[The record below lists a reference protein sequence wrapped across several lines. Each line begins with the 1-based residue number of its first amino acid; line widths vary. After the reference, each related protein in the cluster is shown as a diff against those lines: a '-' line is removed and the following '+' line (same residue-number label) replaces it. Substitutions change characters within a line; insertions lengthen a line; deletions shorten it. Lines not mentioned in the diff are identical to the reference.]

1 MPNVATVRAL
11 LLAAICLAATP
22 AHSQDNAASLGK
34 QRAALSPLRWE
45 IREASHPILGPI
57 RFAFLTTPVTTAVGN
72 ASVSSNV
79 YVSCEKNRRRIAIEL
94 ANATKPDD
102 PGGLKPVSMPRLACQ
117 RPDAGRIVQE
127 ALDARWQTNE
137 LGDVLARGLAPFPL
151 RECIAIGVQQE
162 VALPDGWTQ
171 KSTRIAFEIP
181 PYAREL
187 DAIFATCGE
196 KTAYAPLAPAAPA
209 ASKSRAASAPR
220 AASNGAA
227 WKAARTTS
235 NGITWVRA
243 KPSARAPITA
253 KIYPGD
259 LVLVQ
264 EAGEHWW
271 HIKPRKGAAFDGYV
285 RHDRVV
291 FE

>member
-1 MPNVATVRAL
+1 MT
-11 LLAAICLAATP
+11 
-22 AHSQDNAASLGK
+22 AHPQDNAASLGQ

-45 IREASHPILGPI
+45 IREATHPILGPI
-57 RFAFLTTPVTTAVGN
+57 RFAFLTTPIATAVGN
-72 ASVSSNV
+72 TGVSSNV

-102 PGGLKPVSMPRLACQ
+102 PGGLEPVTMPRLVCQ
-117 RPDAGRIVQE
+117 RPDAGRILE
-127 ALDARWQTNE
+127 EELDARWQTNE

-151 RECIAIGVQQE
+151 RECVAIGVQQE
-162 VALPDGWTQ
+162 VALPKGWAQ
-171 KSTRIAFEIP
+171 KSTRIAFEIS

-196 KTAYAPLAPAAPA
+196 QSAYAPTAPPGPA
-209 ASKSRAASAPR
+209 ASKPR
-220 AASNGAA
+220 AAASPKVASNGTAS
-227 WKAARTTS
+227 WKPARTTS

-243 KPSARAPITA
+243 KPSAQSPIIA

-259 LVLVQ
+259 LVFVQ
-264 EAGEHWW
+264 DAGNRWW